1 MMAIKHVFIRNIKI
15 KSILFLV
22 GFLIVQQFASAQKSE
37 NLTIKEFF
45 PLPGKAKSIESDISA
60 SSSIKVSPDSIY
72 FEIDIKD
79 NQVVFSKGD
88 DLGDQVQIS
97 FALPD
102 VDFND
107 FIIGEK
113 GGKEFIF
120 RNSIEA
126 GDNAD
131 LERFI
136 KNGDYPS
143 GKLRNVETGAT
154 ATPNVPS
161 VKSLSKQQVNFGIS
175 KFGLFADGKS
185 AIQLEKEK
193 YKAFENQI
201 GEKLDDLSNA
211 IKYSSSRNSSGYH
224 LSVAMSNVALGFG
237 KIALMNNLRFVIDV
251 LDVDSIPGEIE
262 TISSTANRFFGRPG
276 YFNKLELPFAFNIS
290 LTDIPNE
297 IISNSNIRIDVYRSG
312 NEWKPFTYNN
322 GPIIY
327 AENFLSEAGLIEYVF
342 FSQKITYSKS
352 ENPSH
357 ETLQIIYD
365 DLAAYNQHEYYFTV
379 NDKVFSSKSFR
390 FNKSNLNDFVNSIVT
405 LPDGSVGMVLYDFEM
420 VDPLGWG
427 EFGNTADEYVFIQKL
442 EGEKSTTIF
451 SMGMR
456 IGAAENITIGEK
468 NPISFKNVKDVN
480 FKWIERGRTF
490 SVLIKRV
497 PSTFDEEVKFEIQP
511 NLEVKR
517 IN

>member
-1 MMAIKHVFIRNIKI
+1 MIIIKHVFICNIKI
-15 KSILFLV
+15 KSFLFLI

-37 NLTIKEFF
+37 TLTIQDFF
-45 PLPGKAKSIESDISA
+45 PLPGKPKSTVSDISA
-60 SSSIKVSPDSIY
+60 SSTVKVSPDSIY
-72 FEIDIKD
+72 FEIDVKD
-79 NQVVFSKGD
+79 EQVVFSKGN

-102 VDFND
+102 VNFND

-120 RNSIEA
+120 RNSAEA

-154 ATPNVPS
+154 ATSNVPS
-161 VKSLSKQQVNFGIS
+161 VKHLSKQQVNFGIT
-175 KFGLFADGKS
+175 KFGLFADGIS
-185 AIQLEKEK
+185 AIHLEKEK
-193 YKAFENQI
+193 YKAFENQV
-201 GEKLDDLSNA
+201 GEKLDDLSKY
-211 IKYSSSRNSSGYH
+211 IKYVSTKNSGGYH
-224 LSVAMSNVALGFG
+224 LSIAMSNVALGFG
-237 KIALMNNLRFVIDV
+237 RAALMSNLKFVIDV
-251 LDVDSIPGEIE
+251 LDVDNIPGEIE
-262 TISSTANRFFGRPG
+262 TISSTANRFFGRPS
-276 YFNKLELPFAFNIS
+276 YFNKMELPFTFNIS
-290 LTDIPNE
+290 VEGVPNE
-297 IISNSNIRIDVYRSG
+297 IIQTSNVRVDVYRSG
-312 NEWKPFTYNN
+312 NLWKPFTYNN

-342 FSQKITYSKS
+342 FPQKLVYSKS
-352 ENPSH
+352 ENPRS

-365 DLAAYNQHEYYFTV
+365 DLAAFNQHEYYFLV
-379 NDKVFSSKSFR
+379 NDHIYSSKNYR
-390 FNKSNLNDFVNSIVT
+390 FNKNNVNDFVNSIVM
-405 LPDGSVGMVLYDFEM
+405 LPDGSAGLVLYDFEM

-427 EFGNTADEYVFIQKL
+427 KLGNTADEYVFIQKL
-442 EGEKSTTIF
+442 EAENSASIF

-456 IGAAENITIGEK
+456 IDAEENITIGEK
-468 NPISFKNVKDVN
+468 TRLSFKNVKDVN
-480 FKWIERGRTF
+480 FKWIERGKTF
-490 SVLIKRV
+490 SVLIKRI

-511 NLEVKR
+511 DLEVKR

>member
-1 MMAIKHVFIRNIKI
+1 MMAIKHVFIWSIKI
-15 KSILFLV
+15 KSILFLA
-22 GFLIVQQFASAQKSE
+22 GFLIFQQITSAQKSE
-37 NLTIKEFF
+37 TLTIKEFF
-45 PLPGKAKSIESDISA
+45 PLPGKPKSTESDISA
-60 SSSIKVSPDSIY
+60 STTINVSPDSIY

-79 NQVVFSKGD
+79 NQVIFSKGTD
-88 DLGDQVQIS
+88 SGDQVQIS
-97 FALPD
+97 FALQD
-102 VDFND
+102 VEFND

-143 GKLRNVETGAT
+143 GKLKNVETGAT
-154 ATPNVPS
+154 AASNVPLI
-161 VKSLSKQQVNFGIS
+161 KSLSKQQVNFGIS
-175 KFGLFADGKS
+175 KFGLFADGKT

-201 GEKLDDLSNA
+201 GEKLDDLSKA
-211 IKYSSSRNSSGYH
+211 IKYKSSRNSSGYH

-237 KIALMNNLRFVIDV
+237 KVALMNNLKFVIDV
-251 LDVDSIPGEIE
+251 LDIDSIPGEIE
-262 TISSTANRFFGRPG
+262 MISSTPNRFFGRQG
-276 YFNKLELPFAFNIS
+276 YFNKMELPFAFNIS
-290 LTDIPNE
+290 LTDIPKE

-312 NEWKPFTYNN
+312 NSWKPFTYNN

-327 AENFLSEAGLIEYVF
+327 GENFLSEAGLIEYVF
-342 FSQKITYSKS
+342 FPQKTIYSKS
-352 ENPSH
+352 ENPKS
-357 ETLQIIYD
+357 ETFQIIYD
-365 DLAAYNQHEYYFTV
+365 DLAVYMQHEYYFVV
-379 NDKVFSSKSFR
+379 NDKVFSSKNYR
-390 FNKSNLNDFVNSIVT
+390 FNNINTNDFVNSVIT
-405 LPDGSVGMVLYDFEM
+405 LPDGSIGIVLYDFEM

-442 EGEKSTTIF
+442 EEENSATIF

-456 IGAAENITIGEK
+456 IDAAENITIGEK

-480 FKWIERGRTF
+480 FKWIERGKTF